1 MEPPS
6 TVFLDFIASALLN
19 QSALPA
25 LAVVLLLLS
34 AIISGYEVAFYSLP
48 GADLDRIREEKSHF
62 SDRHILFLQQRPQR
76 LLATIL
82 LSNNLVNI
90 LLILL
95 STLFVDAL
103 KDHFGGAGWLWF
115 LIQTVAITSLLLL
128 IGEITPKVYAN
139 HKQLRFL
146 RLFTPIIRSL
156 YVVFLPISFVLS
168 RSTRFLFQRVNNQED
183 QTRITNQE
191 LRTAID
197 MTPEVDTSDEEK
209 QILKALV
216 NLNNIPVK
224 AVLRS
229 RVDVVAFD
237 TALSNA
243 EVLQRIAAEG
253 YSRFPVYTDSLDNIE
268 GILHIKDLMPLLK
281 GTQNAKWT
289 NFLRKPFFVPESK
302 RISTLLNQF
311 KERRLHMAIV
321 SDEYGGTEG
330 IITLQDILDE
340 IFGEIK
346 EQENKNRSVIRQIDE
361 ETYELQAQTSL
372 LDLPRLFAIDSDFI
386 ESIKGENDTLG
397 GLIVEHAG
405 KLPQKGYELNLSPL
419 QIKVLEVSPT
429 RIENVLVTC
438 EVLPE
443 AETKEKE

>member
-1 MEPPS
+1 MP
-6 TVFLDFIASALLN
+6 LL
-19 QSALPA
+19 
-25 LAVVLLLLS
+25 VVILLGLS

-48 GADLDRIREEKSHF
+48 SGDLDRIREEPSHF
-62 SDRHILFLQQRPQR
+62 SDKQILYLQNRPQR

-95 STLFVDAL
+95 STLFVDML
-103 KDHFGGAGWLWF
+103 KDQIGGKLWVWF
-115 LIQTVAITSLLLL
+115 IIQTVAITSLLLL
-128 IGEITPKVYAN
+128 VGEITPKVYAN
-139 HKQLRFL
+139 HRQLRFL
-146 RLFTPIIRSL
+146 RMFTPVIRFL
-156 YVVFLPISFVLS
+156 YFLFLPISFVLS
-168 RSTRFLFQRVNNQED
+168 RSTRFLFRRVED
-183 QTRITNQE
+183 KDEQTRITNQE

-197 MTPEVDTSDEEK
+197 MTPEIDTTEEEK

-216 NLNNIPVK
+216 NLNHIPVK

-229 RVDVVAFD
+229 RVDVIAFD
-237 TALSNA
+237 SAMTNA
-243 EVLQRIAAEG
+243 EVLQRIAHEG
-253 YSRFPVYTDSLDNIE
+253 YSRYPVYQDSLDNII

-281 GTQNAKWT
+281 GTHNEDWT
-289 NFLRKPFFVPESK
+289 KFLRAPFFVPESK

-346 EQENKNRSVIRQIDE
+346 EQENKNRSVIRQLSED
-361 ETYELQAQTSL
+361 TYVLQAQTSL
-372 LDLPRLFAIDSDFI
+372 LDLPRIFDI
-386 ESIKGENDTLG
+386 EPEVIERIKGENDTLG

-405 KLPQKGYELNLSPL
+405 KLPPQDYELTVDRM
-419 QIKVLEVSPT
+419 QIKVLEVSNT
-429 RIENVLVTC
+429 RIESLQVTC
-438 EVLPE
+438 LPPPPPDTDE
-443 AETKEKE
+443 DDD